1 MTVSK
6 TVGTIA
12 VWVQSPPCAPEYKR
26 GYTMAKKE
34 ICITVDKKMVD
45 NIHNAVVAYLEI
57 LDRCFLGLELPG
69 KFEKFAELSDEEI
82 DERRQSIVN
91 VLRQIETKAGMRK
104 WHTPEIRGSTHMR
117 IGRWKNGRFARL

>member
-26 GYTMAKKE
+26 GCAMTKKE
-34 ICITVDKKMVD
+34 ICITVDKKTVD
-45 NIHNAVVAYLEI
+45 NLHNAIVAYLDI
-57 LDRCFLGLELPG
+57 LDRCYLGLELPA

-91 VLRQIETKAGMRK
+91 VLRQVETKAGM
-104 WHTPEIRGSTHMR
+104 
-117 IGRWKNGRFARL
+117 